1 MTRELQLVRAVALE
15 ADGFYEK
22 SGEFGTKASGS
33 FPGKQRAQMKN
44 LEYIANSALKVADV
58 LDYVKKQI
66 GKDDPKKPVWKKD
79 DFGEKLLTHLET
91 DVRKRAG
98 TLTVNPPVTDRAES
112 QRVQLQLVREFI
124 RQMVAQYEF
133 QHGAH

>member
-1 MTRELQLVRAVALE
+1 RELQLVRAVALE

-22 SGEFGTKASGS
+22 SGEFGAKASGC
-33 FPGKQRAQMKN
+33 FPGKQKSQMKN
-44 LEYIANSALKVADV
+44 LESIANSSLKVADV

-66 GKDDPKKPVWKKD
+66 GKDKPDNPWRED
-79 DFGEKLLTHLET
+79 RFGESLLTHLET
-91 DVRKRAG
+91 DIRKRVG

-112 QRVQLQLVREFI
+112 QRVQLQLIREFV

-133 QHGAH
+133 RRGTN